1 MQADNLPQRPDIIDA
16 FQTADSQMSNE
27 QLQANAK
34 PCGLTPKGLERQRRI
49 LDAAREVFLEQ
60 GYDNAS
66 INDIMCRA
74 GGSLSTLYRLFGN
87 KLGLFEAMMTQT
99 SNRVFAAFEAV
110 ECAAK
115 RGDSPEQALKRYGHL
130 LLERVLSPEA
140 IGLYRLVT
148 MECSSEREHIQALF
162 YAQGPKRIN
171 DKLSAYLQRQVDQG
185 VMQIRDTEMAAFQFV
200 EMVKCNFQMRAMMG
214 MSIDEDERNR
224 GVDQAVEL
232 FLHGAL
238 AR

>member
-1 MQADNLPQRPDIIDA
+1 MQNKP
-16 FQTADSQMSNE
+16 MSNVHAE
-27 QLQANAK
+27 DNAK

-66 INDIMCRA
+66 INEIMCRA

-110 ECAAK
+110 ECSIK
-115 RGDSPEQALKRYGHL
+115 RKETPEQALKRYGNL

-140 IGLYRLVT
+140 VGLYRLIT
-148 MECSSEREHIQALF
+148 TDCSSEREQIQSIF
-162 YAQGPKRIN
+162 FAQGPKRIN
-171 DKLSAYLQRQVDQG
+171 DKLSAYLHSQVEQG
-185 VMQIRDTEMAAFQFV
+185 VLTIRDPELAAYQFL
-200 EMVKCNFQMRAMMG
+200 EMVKGNFQLRAMLG
-214 MSIDEDERNR
+214 MTITEAERT
-224 GVDQAVEL
+224 QAVEQAVDI
-232 FLHGAL
+232 FLYGVTV
-238 AR
+238 R

>member
-1 MQADNLPQRPDIIDA
+1 MQNKLMNNVQSD
-16 FQTADSQMSNE
+16 E
-27 QLQANAK
+27 NAR

-74 GGSLSTLYRLFGN
+74 GGSLSTLYRLFGS
-87 KLGLFEAMMTQT
+87 KLGLFEAMMMQT

-140 IGLYRLVT
+140 IGLYRLVS
-148 MECSSEREHIQALF
+148 MDCSSEREHIQSLF

-171 DKLSAYLQRQVDQG
+171 EKLSAYLQRQVEQG
-185 VMQIRDTEMAAFQFV
+185 IMNIRDTETAAFQFM
-200 EMVKCNFQMRAMMG
+200 EMVKGNFQLRALMG
-214 MSIDEDERNR
+214 VSISKEEQDRA
-224 GVDQAVEL
+224 VDQAIEL
-232 FLHGAL
+232 FLYGAM
-238 AR
+238 AC

>member
-1 MQADNLPQRPDIIDA
+1 MNNVQSD
-16 FQTADSQMSNE
+16 E
-27 QLQANAK
+27 NAR

-74 GGSLSTLYRLFGN
+74 GGSLSTLYRLFGS
-87 KLGLFEAMMTQT
+87 KLGLFEAMMMQT

-140 IGLYRLVT
+140 IGLYRLVS
-148 MECSSEREHIQALF
+148 MDCSSEREHIQSLF

-171 DKLSAYLQRQVDQG
+171 EKLSAYLQRQVEQG
-185 VMQIRDTEMAAFQFV
+185 IMNIRDTETAAFQFM
-200 EMVKCNFQMRAMMG
+200 EMVKGNFQLRALMG
-214 MSIDEDERNR
+214 VSISKEEQDRA
-224 GVDQAVEL
+224 VDQAIEL
-232 FLHGAL
+232 FLYGAM
-238 AR
+238 AC

>member
-1 MQADNLPQRPDIIDA
+1 MQNKLMNNVQSD
-16 FQTADSQMSNE
+16 E
-27 QLQANAK
+27 NAR

-74 GGSLSTLYRLFGN
+74 GGSLSTLYRLFGS
-87 KLGLFEAMMTQT
+87 KLGLFEAMMMQT

-140 IGLYRLVT
+140 IGLYRLVS
-148 MECSSEREHIQALF
+148 MDCSSEREHIQSLF

-171 DKLSAYLQRQVDQG
+171 EKLSAYLQRQVEQG
-185 VMQIRDTEMAAFQFV
+185 IMNIRDTETAAFQFM
-200 EMVKCNFQMRAMMG
+200 EMVKGNFQLRALMG
-214 MSIDEDERNR
+214 VSISKEEQDRA
-224 GVDQAVEL
+224 VDQAIEL
-232 FLHGAL
+232 FLYGAM